1 MLTNNDVIR
10 RLRYAFDLSDQN
22 MVDIFKEAGFETS
35 IDVVI
40 AWTKKDDAPGFKEI
54 SNTELIAFLDG
65 FINLKRGK
73 KEGYEFVATPY
84 IDNNLIFRKLR
95 ISLSLKDDE
104 ILKIM
109 ELSGKTISKH
119 ELSAFFRKPEHKHYR
134 LCKDQVLRNFLKGL
148 AIRQGKK

>member
-22 MVDIFKEAGFETS
+22 MVDIFKEADFEAS
-35 IDVVI
+35 LNDVI
-40 AWTKKDDAPGFKEI
+40 AWTKKDEAPGFKEL

-84 IDNNLIFRKLR
+84 IDNNLIFRKIRIGLNLR
-95 ISLSLKDDE
+95 DDE

-109 ELSGKTISKH
+109 DLSGKTLGKS

-148 AIRQGKK
+148 AIWQGKK